1 MTKHGKSRGHQKR
14 RTAGADSAGPVG
26 AREPRAGARDPAS
39 EHGWLGR
46 FRGRHPVLCAVVI
59 FAVLMGAFYGF
70 IHSPYVGS
78 DPFQPFLTLIAR
90 STGGVLQVLGQEITV
105 DGTSVSSP
113 VFSMEIVRGCDAI
126 EPVAAFVAAVLA
138 SPVALWAKIPGILV
152 GATAMLLINLIRIVS
167 LYFVGVHFPKALDI
181 MHLDVWQAAFVVLA
195 ICFWAI
201 WVQWATREREHSTV
215 SVRSTVDS
223 GGERE

>member
-1 MTKHGKSRGHQKR
+1 MQ
-14 RTAGADSAGPVG
+14 DSAGQVDL
-26 AREPRAGARDPAS
+26 REPGGGADDLRSDR
-39 EHGWLGR
+39 GWFGR
-46 FRGRHPVLCAVVI
+46 FRAGHPVLCAVVI

-78 DPFQPFLTLIAR
+78 DPFQPYLALIAR
-90 STGGVLQVLGQEITV
+90 STGGVLQVLGQDITV
-105 DGTSVSSP
+105 EGTSVSSP
-113 VFSMEIVRGCDAI
+113 VFSMDIVRGCDAI
-126 EPVAAFVAAVLA
+126 EPTAAFVAAVVA
-138 SPVALWAKIPGILV
+138 SPVVFWAKIPGILI
-152 GATAMLLINLIRIVS
+152 GSAALLVINLIRIVS

-201 WVQWATREREHSTV
+201 WVQWATRKRGHSTF

-223 GGERE
+223 GERE